1 MGEPQISL
9 PSPPLPRA
17 APDTARGPL
26 DTAAEALGLLIR
38 LFDREADSDLLCG
51 LRAIQ
56 APDMFEALLPSPEGR
71 AGAQVLRVALS
82 GLPALHVETGIALG
96 ALDALAADYADVFL
110 THGYRLAPNAS
121 VWLTEEKLERQGPMF
136 EVRDWYA
143 HYGVTV
149 PDWRK
154 RADDH
159 IVHELQFL
167 GLLLNL
173 GTEAGMADAAHF
185 LDAHLL
191 PWVPEFGR
199 RMALRVAEPL
209 YAAAGLL
216 CAAYLEALRDQ
227 LEELTGLA
235 RQPRKAVP
243 ASSQPDPEAAPFVP
257 GAAESW

>member
-1 MGEPQISL
+1 MGEPQTSL

-17 APDTARGPL
+17 APDTARGTL

-82 GLPALHVETGIALG
+82 GLPEQVPAR

-143 HYGVTV
+143 HYGVSV

-216 CAAYLEALRDQ
+216 CAAYLEALRDE
-227 LEELTGLA
+227 LEDLTGLA
-235 RQPRKAVP
+235 RQPRKSVP
-243 ASSQPDPEAAPFVP
+243 VSSQPEAEAAPFVP